1 MDKNF
6 EIGLNTII
14 NMYADQLTKEAEG
27 MGQAANFEWLYSR
40 IRDLAGPDPRLTE
53 KHFGLIEEKVNQER
67 IIVSGTTSVLTT
79 NTDRKDLI
87 QESDLARCD
96 YYWARFKNSLSRKIS
111 RNVARD
117 LDETVN
123 RIMLQLPNPGQE
135 NDFLCKGLV
144 IGDVQAGKTNNYTAL
159 INKCADLGY
168 KVIIVLT
175 GVTEPLRQQTQ
186 KRLDADFVGRKSI
199 ADRNL
204 ASHESIGVGLDSITD
219 DKRVPNSLTDAK
231 LDFARNNGVV
241 IASQQTPVLI
251 VTKKNKHKLDA
262 IVAWLT
268 SESKNSK
275 NQIASPV
282 LVIDDEADNASV
294 NTADEDQDPKA
305 INLRIR
311 RILKRCS
318 KVSYVAYTATPFANV
333 FIDPDLSTVDP
344 DDESDSTELVDLF
357 PSHFIVALNPPSN
370 YCGGKFFYA
379 DDDTYNDESAFV
391 RRYIHDAEAYIPLS
405 HKSDLAPKS
414 IPPSMKEALASFFV
428 AAAIKDIR
436 RSTGELDP
444 VREKYDSCLI
454 NVSRFTSVQSDLKYP
469 VLDYVELLWEE
480 VNTGH
485 ESGLGY
491 QAIREIFESHYKKV
505 VGVEEDWESVK
516 NALRTM
522 EQPAVLT
529 VHSRTKD
536 ELDYGT
542 DIGPKKVIAIGG
554 FKLSRGL
561 TLDGLVVSYFY
572 RRSLMYD
579 TLMQM
584 ARWFGYRD
592 GYRDLLRLYTTSDA
606 RKWYWHITQASEELK
621 ADMLAMEGRM
631 EPKDFGIR
639 VRSHEDALIVTAKNK
654 MRTATEVN
662 NKESF
667 QNSTKE
673 SVFVDIRK
681 DVNRNNISIVERFFM
696 SKKEKCRPYDRD
708 PDRSH
713 ARFHIIEN
721 VSATES
727 LSLLG
732 QLDIHWGNKW
742 ARTDRLIA
750 YLEKHSTR
758 AFSNWDI
765 AFQTPRNGEY
775 THEIIPGTLF
785 IKTQTR
791 RPYKLLKPIGV
802 GSAFRERVERAFA
815 LSDNRRV
822 AAGDIDYVGIPE
834 GELTESARGNAI
846 EARDWKMKNRPNPLL
861 VFHLIHVP
869 LGESLARLEEKIESD
884 VQKGLLTPV
893 HSEYRDHLR
902 KFMSVSDLD
911 DYYLG
916 FTISIPGNPQK
927 DDDGI
932 IYQISKRAF
941 EEEYGVIEYDE

>member
-1 MDKNF
+1 MADEF
-6 EIGLNTII
+6 DLGLNTII
-14 NMYADQLTKEAEG
+14 NMYADQLIKESEVI
-27 MGQAANFEWLYSR
+27 GQAANFDWLYRR
-40 IRDLAGPDPRLTE
+40 IRELAGPDPRLNDD
-53 KHFGLIEEKVNQER
+53 HFGLIEAKVNEEK
-67 IIVSGTTSVLTT
+67 IITSGTTAVLTT
-79 NTDRKDLI
+79 NTERKDLI
-87 QESDLARCD
+87 KESDLAGCD
-96 YYWARFKNSLSRKIS
+96 YYWQRFSNSLSRKIS
-111 RNVARD
+111 RHVAAD
-117 LDETVN
+117 LDEAVN
-123 RIMLQLPNPGQE
+123 RIVLQLPDPNQE
-135 NDFLCKGLV
+135 DDFLCKGLV

-199 ADRNL
+199 ADRNM
-204 ASHESIGVGLDSITD
+204 ASHESIGVGLDAMTD

-231 LDFARNNGVV
+231 LDFMRNNGVV
-241 IASQQTPVLI
+241 IASQQTPILV
-251 VTKKNKHKLDA
+251 VTKKNWQILDS
-262 IVAWLT
+262 IISWLA
-268 SESKNSK
+268 SESKSSK
-275 NQIASPV
+275 NQIEAPV

-294 NTADEDQDPKA
+294 NTADDGQDPKA

-311 RILKRCS
+311 RILKRCA

-333 FIDPDLSTVDP
+333 FIDPDVTAVDP

-370 YCGGKFFYA
+370 YCGGRFFYA
-379 DDDTYNDESAFV
+379 DDDTYNRETAFV
-391 RRYIHDAEAYIPLS
+391 RRKIDDAEAYIPLN
-405 HKSDLAPKS
+405 HKSDLAPTA

-428 AAAIKDIR
+428 AAALKDIR
-436 RSTGELDP
+436 RASGLLDP
-444 VREKYDSCLI
+444 AREKYDSCLI
-454 NVSRFTSVQSDLKYP
+454 NVSRFTAVQTDLKYP
-469 VLDYVELLWEE
+469 VQDYVEQLWEE
-480 VNTGH
+480 TSTGY

-491 QAIREIFESHYKKV
+491 KAVRRIFESHYQNV
-505 VGVEEDWESVK
+505 VGVKENWSDVK
-516 NALRTM
+516 ATLRKM
-522 EQPAVLT
+522 ERPVVLT
-529 VHSRTKD
+529 VHSKAKD

-542 DIGPKKVIAIGG
+542 DTGPKKIIAIGG

-592 GYRDLLRLYTTSDA
+592 GYRDLLRLYTAPDA
-606 RKWYWHITQASEELK
+606 REWYWHITQASDELK
-621 ADMLAMEGRM
+621 KDMLDMEGRM

-667 QNSTKE
+667 QNSVKE
-673 SVFVDIRK
+673 TVFVDVRK
-681 DVNRNNISIVERFFM
+681 SVNRKNLGVVAEFFA
-696 SKKEKCRPYDRD
+696 SKEQFCRPYDHTTED
-708 PDRSH
+708 AE

-721 VSATES
+721 VSAIEG
-727 LSLLG
+727 LSLLSD
-732 QLDIHWGNKW
+732 LDIHWGNKW
-742 ARTDRLIA
+742 ARVDRLTA

-758 AFSNWDI
+758 AFGEWDI
-765 AFQTPRNGEY
+765 AFQSPGQGHY
-775 THEIIPGTLF
+775 SHQIIPGKLS
-785 IKTQTR
+785 INTQVR

-802 GSAFRERVERAFA
+802 GPIYRERVEKALA

-822 AAGDIDYVGIPE
+822 ASGDIDYVGIPE
-834 GELTESARGNAI
+834 SELNDDVRNKASKAR
-846 EARDWKMKNRPNPLL
+846 EWKMRNRPNPLL

-869 LGESLARLEEKIESD
+869 LAESLERLEKKMKDDAEKGYLSTVD
-884 VQKGLLTPV
+884 
-893 HSEYRDHLR
+893 SEYKDRLVD
-902 KFMSVSDLD
+902 FMNTAEVD
-911 DYYLG
+911 DYYLA
-916 FTISIPGNPQK
+916 FTLSIPGNPEK

-932 IYQISKRAF
+932 IYQINKRAF